1 MKLCILKSDQQD
13 FIQLMEMYDISYGLI
28 DEIEYEIGAKGE
40 LIQND
45 ELTELIYVAAI
56 QPKIENQYFNWFELG
71 QMFERHKFAGHRKAV
86 EIMKK
91 DLEQKLQLKQIL
103 EDIQKPN
110 SDETI

>member
-28 DEIEYEIGAKGE
+28 DEIEYEIG
-40 LIQND
+40 IND
-45 ELTELIYVAAI
+45 DITELIYIAAI
-56 QPKIENQYFNWFELG
+56 QPKMENQYFNWFELG
-71 QMFERHKFAGHRKAV
+71 QMFERHKFAGHRKKV
-86 EIMKK
+86 ENMKK

-110 SDETI
+110 PDATI

>member
-1 MKLCILKSDQQD
+1 MKLCILKSDQED
-13 FIQLMEMYDISYGLI
+13 FVQLMEMYDIQFVLLDSIVY
-28 DEIEYEIGAKGE
+28 DSARNE
-40 LIQND
+40 D
-45 ELTELIYVAAI
+45 LTELIYLAVI
-56 QPKIENQYFNWFELG
+56 DPNMENQYFNWFELG

>member
-13 FIQLMEMYDISYGLI
+13 FIQLMEMYDIQFGLI
-28 DEIEYEIGAKGE
+28 DEIEYEIG
-40 LIQND
+40 IND
-45 ELTELIYVAAI
+45 DITELIYIVAI
-56 QPKIENQYFNWFELG
+56 QPKMENQYFNWFELG

>member
-1 MKLCILKSDQQD
+1 MKLCILKSDQED

-28 DEIEYEIGAKGE
+28 DEIEYEIG
-40 LIQND
+40 IND
-45 ELTELIYVAAI
+45 DITELIYIAAI
-56 QPKIENQYFNWFELG
+56 QPKMENQYFNWFELG
-71 QMFERHKFAGHRKAV
+71 QMFERNKFAGHRKAV

-110 SDETI
+110 SDEII